1 MSDCYVGSS
10 NQLKNC
16 LPGFFGGHSGV
27 DLGTRDG
34 FVAEEGGDGV
44 DVCSGFLQ
52 LHGEGVAEA
61 VEGDVLCDLCPS
73 HENWKEFVYLGDVKA
88 FEYRT

>member
-1 MSDCYVGSS
+1 M
-10 NQLKNC
+10 
-16 LPGFFGGHSGV
+16 
-27 DLGTRDG
+27 
-34 FVAEEGGDGV
+34 AEEGGDGV

>member
-1 MSDCYVGSS
+1 MVTNGYL
-10 NQLKNC
+10 NQLKNS
-16 LPGFFGGHSGV
+16 LPGFFRGHSGV

-61 VEGDVLCDLCPS
+61 VGC
-73 HENWKEFVYLGDVKA
+73 K
-88 FEYRT
+88 